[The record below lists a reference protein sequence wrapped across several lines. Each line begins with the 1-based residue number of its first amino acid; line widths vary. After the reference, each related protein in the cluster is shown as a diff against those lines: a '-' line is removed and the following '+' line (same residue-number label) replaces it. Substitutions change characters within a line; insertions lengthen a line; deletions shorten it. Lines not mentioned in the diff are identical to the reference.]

1 MSAILVKRRTG
12 AVKVYLSGPN
22 FSKLHDGRC
31 HKALLTRCHDFYDYE
46 LMTITSLMD
55 DYCPK
60 RGFRGEHGLS
70 LYLETV
76 DIKLLLDAGQ
86 TDAFVSNAQALG
98 IDLSS
103 LDAVVLSHGHYD
115 HGGGLKALYDRLSTL
130 PPPLFAGRGFD
141 APRRAKNGDELKD
154 IGLQSAFL
162 PEHSPAPILI
172 DTFEKMGTSAYILP
186 PAEKIDGAEALP
198 RFRVIQGGSDK
209 LDNFDDEL
217 SLVFDE
223 EDGIVV
229 VTGCA
234 HRGILNIAHA
244 AVRAFPGK
252 VIKALVG
259 GFHLVDVSDEELV
272 KIAKAIAFLEPKAVF
287 CAHCTGPRGFSA
299 LLSILPGRVAWL
311 SCGMSISI

>member
-1 MSAILVKRRTG
+1 
-12 AVKVYLSGPN
+12 
-22 FSKLHDGRC
+22 
-31 HKALLTRCHDFYDYE
+31 
-46 LMTITSLMD
+46 MTITSLMD

-70 LYLETV
+70 LYMETA
-76 DIKLLLDAGQ
+76 DMKLLLDAGQ
-86 TDAFVSNAQALG
+86 TDAFITNTEVLG

-115 HGGGLKALYDRLSTL
+115 HGGGLKALYERLSAT
-130 PPPLFAGRGFD
+130 PPPLFAGRGFN
-141 APRRAKNGDELKD
+141 APRRARNGDRLTD
-154 IGLQSAFL
+154 IGLPSAFL
-162 PEHSPAPILI
+162 PEHSPAPILL
-172 DTFEKMGTSAYILP
+172 DTSEKLGSSTYILTSV
-186 PAEKIDGAEALP
+186 EKIDGSEASP
-198 RFRVIQGGSDK
+198 RFRVIQGGGET
-209 LDNFDDEL
+209 LDSFNDEL
-217 SLVFDE
+217 SLVFNE
-223 EDGIVV
+223 SDGIVI

-244 AVRAFPGK
+244 AIRAFPGK

-272 KIAKAIAFLEPKAVF
+272 EIAKAIASLEPQAVF

-299 LLSILPGRVAWL
+299 LLNSLPGKVAWL

>member
-1 MSAILVKRRTG
+1 
-12 AVKVYLSGPN
+12 
-22 FSKLHDGRC
+22 
-31 HKALLTRCHDFYDYE
+31 
-46 LMTITSLMD
+46 MD

-70 LYLETV
+70 LYMETA
-76 DIKLLLDAGQ
+76 DMKLLLDAGQ
-86 TDAFVSNAQALG
+86 TDAFISNAQALG

-103 LDAVVLSHGHYD
+103 LDAVVVSHGHYD
-115 HGGGLKALYDRLSTL
+115 HGGGLKVLYDRLSIL

-141 APRRAKNGDELKD
+141 APRRSKNGSQLKD
-154 IGLQSAFL
+154 IGLSPQLL

-172 DTFEKMGTSAYILP
+172 DTFEKLSASAYILP
-186 PAEKIDGAEALP
+186 PAEKIDGAEAFS
-198 RFRVIQGGSDK
+198 RFRVIQDGSDI

-223 EDGIVV
+223 MEGIVI

-244 AVRAFPGK
+244 AIKAFPGK
-252 VIKALVG
+252 PIKAFVG
-259 GFHLVDVSDEELV
+259 GFHLVDVSDEELI
-272 KIAKAIAFLEPKAVF
+272 KIAKTIAAIEPKAVF
-287 CAHCTGPRGFSA
+287 CSHCTGPRGFSA
-299 LLSILPGRVAWL
+299 LLNFLPGRVAWL

>member
-1 MSAILVKRRTG
+1 M
-12 AVKVYLSGPN
+12 KVYLSGLS
-22 FSKLHDGRC
+22 FSKLRDSRC
-31 HKALLTRCHDFYDYE
+31 HEDLLTRYHDFYNYE

-76 DIKLLLDAGQ
+76 GMKLLLDTGQ
-86 TDAFVSNAQALG
+86 TDAFITNAEVLG
-98 IDLSS
+98 INLSS
-103 LDAVVLSHGHYD
+103 LNAVVLSHGHYD
-115 HGGGLKALYDRLSTL
+115 HGGGLKALYERLFAT

-141 APRRAKNGDELKD
+141 MSRRARNGDQLND
-154 IGLQSAFL
+154 IGLPSLIL
-162 PEHSPAPILI
+162 PEHSPTPILI
-172 DTFEKMGTSAYILP
+172 DTFEKLGTSAYLLP
-186 PAEKIDGAEALP
+186 PAEKIDEAEAIT
-198 RFRVIQGGSDK
+198 RFRVIQGGSEK

-223 EDGIVV
+223 DDGIVI

-234 HRGILNIAHA
+234 HRGIQNIAHA

-252 VIKALVG
+252 PIKALVG
-259 GFHLVDVSDEELV
+259 GFHLADVSDGELV
-272 KIAKAIAFLEPKAVF
+272 KIAKTIANLEPKAVF

-299 LLSILPGRVAWL
+299 LLHILPGRVTWL